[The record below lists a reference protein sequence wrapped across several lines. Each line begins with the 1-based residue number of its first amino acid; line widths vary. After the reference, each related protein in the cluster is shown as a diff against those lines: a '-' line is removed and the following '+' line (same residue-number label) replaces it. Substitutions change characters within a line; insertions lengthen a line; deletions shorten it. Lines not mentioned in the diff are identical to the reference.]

1 RRTTST
7 HQTHPPT
14 AAITPTRTRVRPRNP
29 TRKNRSTVHL
39 LSAYPAGHTC
49 RTAVTTLAARPADQR
64 EPPRFCCNL
73 ASISLALRWFSGL
86 AASRRTIWIALTAA
100 ALFIALPNIPI
111 EHSSACRSEPY
122 FHDTDARKHRRG
134 TAAGGTGPFGWNAP
148 VRAAQF
154 AESATRLF
162 GNFQPGRGK
171 WQVYPFG
178 YRWR

>member
-1 RRTTST
+1 RMYVSCERRSPATGLGDRYAR
-7 HQTHPPT
+7 PT
-14 AAITPTRTRVRPRNP
+14 PLAYLAACA
-29 TRKNRSTVHL
+29 
-39 LSAYPAGHTC
+39 LSARSLH
-49 RTAVTTLAARPADQR
+49 AALPISADQR